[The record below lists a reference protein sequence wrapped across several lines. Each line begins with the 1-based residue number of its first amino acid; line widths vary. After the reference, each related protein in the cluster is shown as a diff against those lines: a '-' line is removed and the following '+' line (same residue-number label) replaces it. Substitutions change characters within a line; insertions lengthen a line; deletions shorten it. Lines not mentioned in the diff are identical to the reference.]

1 MIRNTDML
9 IDQIKGVFPFHLIPE
24 EILLKYV
31 GEFDLLE
38 FADGTTIFSIGE
50 MADALFFI
58 LSGNLK
64 LQPKAAGVALAN
76 APLSKGDRFGE
87 EVIRG
92 PLIRTSSA
100 ICVGQTRLLSI
111 NHDLVHRMIKEVPE
125 LRAAFLLFHQSWQ
138 AAHKLHLPWLT
149 GKESV
154 QLICRRHKIVMIFRL
169 AIFTLLGLTAFSVL
183 LFAAFSSENFTGLF
197 LVLAVVAL
205 AGGILTGIWAALEWA
220 NDYFILT
227 HDRVLTQRQLYGF
240 FDSRQES
247 PLSAILSTGFDTTLI
262 GRLIGFGKV
271 HLRSYTGAIS
281 FNQLPYPHTIFDLL
295 EFQRER
301 VTADKKITDK
311 RVMKDTLTQRLNGSV
326 ETEDTIPINSTV
338 DLSSTAIY
346 QSGSFLDFLARFFQL
361 RQVKEDS
368 IIYRTHWWILL
379 RKTAFPFIVLMILLM
394 VNIYRMLGL
403 FTSIPE
409 TTFYAAGLVLTLI
422 AALWWFYQYFDWY
435 FDQYILTHDQLI
447 DVSRKPLGYE
457 DRRSAPVKNIQ
468 TVEFKRKGLI
478 GLLLNFGTV
487 KIQIGNEELTFDN
500 VYAPS
505 QIQGEI
511 YFRLKSYQEDQQK
524 QEQERLADWIRTYDD
539 LKKPVMGDRP
549 GEE

>member
-1 MIRNTDML
+1 MIRNSGLL
-9 IDQIKGVFPFHLIPE
+9 IDQIKWVYPFHLIPE
-24 EILLKYV
+24 VILSEYIE
-31 GEFDLLE
+31 EFDLLE
-38 FADGTTIFSIGE
+38 YADSTTIYSIGE
-50 MADALFFI
+50 MADALFFV
-58 LSGNLK
+58 LSGNIK
-64 LQPKAAGVALAN
+64 LQPKTTGVALVN
-76 APLSKGDRFGE
+76 TPLSKGDHFGE

-92 PLIRTSSA
+92 PLIRASSA
-100 ICVGQTRLLSI
+100 RCIGQTRLLRI
-111 NHDLVHRMIKEVPE
+111 NHDLVQRMIKEVPD
-125 LRAAFLLFHQSWQ
+125 LRAVFLLFHQSWQ
-138 AAHKLHLPWLT
+138 AANKLRLPWLT
-149 GKESV
+149 SKESV

-169 AIFTLLGLTAFSVL
+169 AIFTLLGLTAFSLL
-183 LFAAFSSENFTGLF
+183 LFAAFTSENLTGL
-197 LVLAVVAL
+197 LLTLAVVAL
-205 AGGILTGIWAALEWA
+205 LGGVLTGVWAAVEWA
-220 NDYFILT
+220 NDYFVLT
-227 HDRVLTQRQLYGF
+227 NDRVLTQRQLYGF

-262 GRLIGFGKV
+262 GRIIGFGKV
-271 HLRSYTGAIS
+271 HLRSYTGEIS
-281 FNQLPYPHTIFDLL
+281 FNQLPYPHAIFDLL

-301 VTADKKITDK
+301 VTANNKATEK
-311 RVMKDTLTQRLNGSV
+311 RVMKDTLTQRLHGKV
-326 ETEDTIPINSTV
+326 EAEDTIPVNRKVNS
-338 DLSSTAIY
+338 SSTTIY

-361 RQVKEDS
+361 RQVKESS

-379 RKTAFPFIVLMILLM
+379 RKTIFPFVVLMFLLM
-394 VNIYRMLGL
+394 VIVYRMLGL

-409 TTFYAAGLVLTLI
+409 TTFYAGGLVITFA
-422 AALWWFYQYFDWY
+422 AALWWFYQYLDWY

-511 YFRLKSYQEDQQK
+511 YLHLKDYQEDQQR
-524 QEQERLADWIRTYDD
+524 QEQVRLADWIRTYDD
-539 LKKPVMGDRP
+539 LKNPVKEDRS

>member
-1 MIRNTDML
+1 MIRNSGILMN
-9 IDQIKGVFPFHLIPE
+9 QIKGVFPFHLVSE
-24 EILLKYV
+24 EILSEYV
-31 GEFDLLE
+31 AEFDLIE
-38 FADGTTIFSIGE
+38 ISDGTTIFSIGE
-50 MADALFFI
+50 MADALFFV
-58 LSGNLK
+58 LSGNIK

-76 APLSKGDRFGE
+76 APLIKGDRFGE

-92 PLIRTSSA
+92 PLIRASSA
-100 ICVGQTRLLSI
+100 TCVGQTRLLSI
-111 NHDLVHRMIKEVPE
+111 NHDLIQRMIKEVPE

-138 AAHKLHLPWLT
+138 ASQKLRLPWLT
-149 GKESV
+149 TKESV

-169 AIFTLLGLTAFSVL
+169 AIFTLMGLTVFSLL
-183 LFAAFSSENFTGLF
+183 LFAAFTSENLTGLL
-197 LVLAVVAL
+197 LVLAVAAL
-205 AGGILTGIWAALEWA
+205 VGGVLTGIWAAVEWA

-227 HDRVLTQRQLYGF
+227 DDRVLTQRQLYGF

-262 GRLIGFGKV
+262 GRILGYGKV
-271 HLRSYTGAIS
+271 HLRSYTGEIS
-281 FNQLPYPHTIFDLL
+281 FNQLPYPHAIFDLL

-301 VTADKKITDK
+301 VTADKKAIEK
-311 RVMKDTLTQRLNGSV
+311 RVMKDTLTQRLNGNV
-326 ETEDTIPINSTV
+326 ETDDTIPINRKADANST
-338 DLSSTAIY
+338 TIY
-346 QSGSFLDFLARFFQL
+346 QSGSFMDFLARFFQL
-361 RQVKEDS
+361 RQDKEGA

-379 RKTAFPFIVLMILLM
+379 QKTIFPFIILMFLLM
-394 VNIYRMLGL
+394 VIIFRMLGL

-409 TTFYAAGLVLTLI
+409 ITFYTVGLVLTLI
-422 AALWWFYQYFDWY
+422 TALWWFYQYVDWY

-511 YFRLKSYQEDQQK
+511 YLHLKNYQEYQQK

-539 LKKPVMGDRP
+539 LKRPVKEDRP
-549 GEE
+549 AEE